1 MNFFNQ
7 AAPMIRTFT
16 IILSLFA
23 AAGLSQGAA
32 AADAAQGG
40 VLAKRWCAAC
50 HVVSADQQSAGG
62 QAPPFSAIAR
72 PADLDVGKLAL
83 FLLLPHP
90 KMPDMNLSRAE
101 AADIAAY
108 IQSQGM

>member
-1 MNFFNQ
+1 
-7 AAPMIRTFT
+7 MIRTSAAL
-16 IILSLFA
+16 LSLLVVT
-23 AAGLSQGAA
+23 GLSHGAA
-32 AADAAQGG
+32 AADAGQGG

-50 HVVSADQQSAGG
+50 HVVAADQQNAGG
-62 QAPPFSAIAR
+62 QAPPFSAIGKT
-72 PADLDVGKLAL
+72 ADLDVGKLAL

-108 IQSQGM
+108 IQSQGK